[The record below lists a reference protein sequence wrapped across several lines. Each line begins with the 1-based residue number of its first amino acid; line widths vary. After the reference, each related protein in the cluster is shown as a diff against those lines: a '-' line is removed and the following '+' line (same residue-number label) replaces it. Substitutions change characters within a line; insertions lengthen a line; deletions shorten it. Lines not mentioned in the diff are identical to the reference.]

1 MTSDHQVE
9 FYKLATIVLLYAAML
24 ILGPFYLK
32 VFRQVDDVD
41 RQPADGEGHQHGEED
56 QASVSR
62 IKLRLVKGFICIDIF
77 HLLEAFR
84 LDEDKID
91 FFGACNTLNILTYT
105 IRLEIENL
113 VI

>member
-1 MTSDHQVE
+1 MV
-9 FYKLATIVLLYAAML
+9 KATNMERRTRLLYL
-24 ILGPFYLK
+24 ELNCG
-32 VFRQVDDVD
+32 
-41 RQPADGEGHQHGEED
+41 
-56 QASVSR
+56 S
-62 IKLRLVKGFICIDIF
+62 FICIDIF

-105 IRLEIENL
+105 IRLEIKNL